1 MEKRSIF
8 LLIITVLFS
17 ISCEK
22 DDIEPVELYKT
33 HRWNSHPAFQYEN
46 SILLNSFSVDSSYMV
61 IAGTDYFSKVGDAV
75 SIGAGAYDSIF
86 EDDFIKQMNIAIK
99 PVNRK
104 IPITSQLTLIYN
116 ETGAASG
123 QINFISTINYGSSAS
138 YSTSLKME
146 EIDPAFTGFHFD
158 RPAWSDCVAINDNG
172 QVLIPYNSWT
182 NDEFQLRLLLVNTEQ
197 TGDNTSPTKILDTKI
212 IKIEDEFEIRV
223 NRLQSLNELF
233 FVTTDTKTYR
243 IDTEGNLTDKFDDYQ
258 LYNIVQRND
267 TLYAFGYDFT
277 LGQKEFLHSINHGRV
292 WDKISTS
299 QTEIAYLNFTTIEN
313 KIIGYWRSQI
323 WQFDFSE
330 SGYSVVELD
339 NDGLTG
345 EIITSITAYKNKA
358 YATTRTGLFYRNLSN
373 LFEIKEAG
381 SN

>member
-1 MEKRSIF
+1 M
-8 LLIITVLFS
+8 
-17 ISCEK
+17 
-22 DDIEPVELYKT
+22 
-33 HRWNSHPAFQYEN
+33 
-46 SILLNSFSVDSSYMV
+46 
-61 IAGTDYFSKVGDAV
+61 
-75 SIGAGAYDSIF
+75 
-86 EDDFIKQMNIAIK
+86 
-99 PVNRK
+99 
-104 IPITSQLTLIYN
+104 
-116 ETGAASG
+116 
-123 QINFISTINYGSSAS
+123 
-138 YSTSLKME
+138 
-146 EIDPAFTGFHFD
+146 
-158 RPAWSDCVAINDNG
+158 
-172 QVLIPYNSWT
+172 
-182 NDEFQLRLLLVNTEQ
+182 RLLLVNTEQ

-277 LGQKEFLHSINHGRV
+277 LEQKEFLHSTNHGRV

-330 SGYSVVELD
+330 SGYRVVELD